1 MPYLLHNA
9 QKPEIAQILRKFY
22 VLSFLAPLPGPSSA
36 PDEPQMKRR
45 KVGLKP
51 TKWYSQHERENPR
64 TLRRRTPSSLTRAH
78 TPQPHTV
85 EEEWRI
91 RTDRIRTD

>member
-22 VLSFLAPLPGPSSA
+22 VLSFFGPLPGPSSA
-36 PDEPQMKRR
+36 PDEPQMTRR

-64 TLRRRTPSSLTRAH
+64 TPPPTAA
-78 TPQPHTV
+78 PHP
-85 EEEWRI
+85 R
-91 RTDRIRTD
+91 